1 MPKKNLGG
9 RPDKFT
15 DEVIKKLEEAFAI
28 DASVPE
34 ACYYADITPPTYY
47 AHVRN
52 DEKATKI
59 QRKLFNRFA
68 RLRERPVLLAR
79 QTVVNNIQ
87 HDANLA
93 MKYLER
99 KRRDEFATRTE
110 QTGADGAPVDNGS
123 KELRDIADTLKKAV
137 LDDGSSQGSEETR

>member
-1 MPKKNLGG
+1 MAGG

-15 DEVIKKLEEAFAI
+15 AEVIKKLEEAFAI

-52 DEKATKI
+52 DETATPV
-59 QRKLFNRFA
+59 QRELFNRFA

-79 QTVVNNIQ
+79 QTVVKSIQ
-87 HDANLA
+87 EGDAALA

-99 KRRDEFATRTE
+99 KKRDEFAMRVE
-110 QTGADGAPVDNGS
+110 QTGADGAPIDNGVT
-123 KELRDIADTLKKAV
+123 ELRDIADTLKKKV
-137 LDDGSSQGSEETR
+137 TDDAGTGSSETPS